1 MLRIIKVMSF
11 DNKQYQKKYYAQVKA
26 SKTKKS
32 PKVVLSHSDKEFTT
46 VDSFKKYT
54 SELIRQHMDV
64 IISEDHI
71 IYNYCI
77 DLYERHP
84 EFDGFH
90 PSQFMFV
97 SHEKKYKSPSLSID
111 LYRGETYRPH
121 YRGEDKLWHTFSITK
136 CITGKDQSYKQRL
149 LAAMRNEVNNDIL
162 EHRRKQPYCVRCKCS
177 DMSKLEVDHTGK
189 KEFSE
194 IAQMFIDIL
203 DGTGDF
209 KGLTIPKKLEFY
221 KEGVKYL
228 FKDRNEAFTWIELHK
243 DQALLQTLC
252 KDCHKVKTH

>member
-1 MLRIIKVMSF
+1 MSF

-32 PKVVLSHSDKEFTT
+32 PKVVLSHSDKNFTT

-54 SELIRQHMDV
+54 SDLIRQHMDV
-64 IISEDHI
+64 IISDDHK

-84 EFDGFH
+84 EFDGVL
-90 PSQFMFV
+90 PSQFMFL
-97 SHEKKYKSPSLSID
+97 SHERKYKSPSLSTD

-136 CITGKDQSYKQRL
+136 CISGKDQSYKQRL

-162 EHRRKQPYCVRCKCS
+162 EHRRKNPFCVECKCS
-177 DMSKLEVDHTGK
+177 DISQLDVDHTGE

-194 IAQMFIDIL
+194 IAQMFIDQL
-203 DGTGDF
+203 NTE
-209 KGLTIPKKLEFY
+209 PVEFY

-228 FKDRNEAFTWIELHK
+228 FKDRNTAKVWIKLHRDEAI
-243 DQALLQTLC
+243 LQTLC
-252 KDCHKVKTH
+252 KDCHKAKTYIK